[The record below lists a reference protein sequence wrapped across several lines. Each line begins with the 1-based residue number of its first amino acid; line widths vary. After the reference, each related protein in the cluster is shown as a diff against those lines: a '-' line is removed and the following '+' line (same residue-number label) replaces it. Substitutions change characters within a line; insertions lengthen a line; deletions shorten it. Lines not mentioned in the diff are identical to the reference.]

1 MIKII
6 DKADSRGHFNHGWLD
21 TNHTFSFADYY
32 NPKRMHFGVLRVI
45 NDDTIKPSEGFP
57 LHPHNDMEIVS
68 IPLKGYMRHGDSMNN
83 SEVITKGDIQVMSAG
98 TGIRHL
104 EYNDSDTEDLSFL
117 QIWIF
122 PKTKG
127 TPPRYNNYNIREI
140 VKQNDISLI
149 LSPKGEAYLNQDAW
163 ISMANLDNS
172 ISKTYNLYGKNT
184 GVYILVLEGK
194 LEIDGDILE
203 KRDGIGITDVSSF
216 EIKALENT
224 EAVFFEVAMN

>member
-32 NPKRMHFGVLRVI
+32 NPNRKHFGVLRVL

-83 SEVITKGDIQVMSAG
+83 SEVITRGDIQVMSAG

-122 PKTKG
+122 PKTKN

-149 LSPKGEAYLNQDAW
+149 LSPNSEAYLNQDAW
-163 ISMANLDNS
+163 ISWANVDKGNAL
-172 ISKTYNLYGKNT
+172 KYNLYGENT
-184 GVYILVLEGK
+184 GVYVFVLEGE
-194 LEIDGDILE
+194 LEIDGVKFSE
-203 KRDGIGITDVSSF
+203 RDGVGITDTDNF

-224 EAVFFEVAMN
+224 EAIFFEVAMN